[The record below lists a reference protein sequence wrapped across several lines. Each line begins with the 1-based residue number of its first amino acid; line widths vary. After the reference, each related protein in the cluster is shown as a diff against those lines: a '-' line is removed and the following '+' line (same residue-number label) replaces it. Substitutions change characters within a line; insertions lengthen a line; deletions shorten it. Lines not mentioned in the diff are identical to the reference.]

1 MLKPNNS
8 TNSTT
13 PEFHQDENQPPTRKQ
28 RLDRSPH
35 PYHRHSLDIPDR
47 YYTDGLRAHL
57 QSQRLNRPPLTPLVG
72 SFYKHDSD
80 YFDFDSRKRRRLTS
94 SPSDSGTEADD
105 ERPSVMKGLP
115 AATIR
120 PRKGLKDLDESGIES
135 FSSPLLTPSCLDEEP
150 AKARS
155 SRRTARQEKE
165 NQAGTDGEQRQI
177 REKYTRRRRAELL
190 RRVLEA
196 FSLASITMIS
206 VHGPASHV
214 RTGSATSFTMTMIKA
229 N

>member
-1 MLKPNNS
+1 MLSPNNS
-8 TNSTT
+8 TNSAT
-13 PEFHQDENQPPTRKQ
+13 PELRQDENQPPTRKQ

-35 PYHRHSLDIPDR
+35 PYHRQSLDIPDR

-57 QSQRLNRPPLTPLVG
+57 QSQRLNRPPLTPSLG
-72 SFYKHDSD
+72 SSSKHDSD
-80 YFDFDSRKRRRLTS
+80 YFDFDSRKRRKLTS

-115 AATIR
+115 AASVR
-120 PRKGLKDLDESGIES
+120 PRKGLKDVNESGIES
-135 FSSPLLTPSCLDEEP
+135 LSSPLLTPSCLDEEP
-150 AKARS
+150 AKPRS
-155 SRRTARQEKE
+155 IRRPVRLERD
-165 NQAGTDGEQRQI
+165 NQAVTDGEQRQI

-206 VHGPASHV
+206 IYGSGLHV
-214 RTGSATSFTMTMIKA
+214 SNGSITLFTMTMIEA